1 MVLNHH
7 HRQCLQNVVSKT
19 KKIMRF
25 ACGMHRWYI
34 CYLVFIIVGTYY
46 INILVNVVLV
56 LSTAI
61 VMDGQGYK
69 TIQSSFVNKY
79 INKVILVV

>member
-1 MVLNHH
+1 MWYAQMV
-7 HRQCLQNVVSKT
+7 
-19 KKIMRF
+19 
-25 ACGMHRWYI
+25 YI

-46 INILVNVVLV
+46 INILVNAVLV

-69 TIQSSFVNKY
+69 TIQPVG
-79 INKVILVV
+79 LVVQSCSSAIPGLKFKLLF

>member
-1 MVLNHH
+1 M
-7 HRQCLQNVVSKT
+7 K
-19 KKIMRF
+19 F
-25 ACGMHRWYI
+25 ACDMPRWYI

-69 TIQSSFVNKY
+69 TIQEKIEEARPGLY
-79 INKVILVV
+79 IINTISNVL